1 MGQAVSAPAPRR
13 YPLTHRPPHVVPAD
27 APRQR
32 LDRYAFSALE
42 RLATVS
48 QARKAARRGDLLL
61 NGETCESSRFV
72 QPGDRIELLRVGRPP
87 PRPFRLELQVLHDDD
102 WLAVVDKPPGLP
114 VSGNRHRTLENALPG
129 NLEPSAAA
137 DALDWPRPVH
147 RLDIRTGGLVV
158 VAKAAASRATLGA
171 LFEERRVHKRY
182 RALAVGRLEGEG
194 TVDVPVEGRPAVTRY
209 RALAHGRSLR
219 SGWLTDVELEPA
231 TGRTHQLRRHLA
243 HLGCPVL
250 GDDLYGIEGQILR
263 GHGLF
268 LRALG
273 LRLPHPDSGDE
284 LNLSLPEPAKFA
296 RQLAREQRRW
306 ERYLAAPP
314 ATDSGSSTS
323 NP

>member
-1 MGQAVSAPAPRR
+1 MQAIA
-13 YPLTHRPPHVVPAD
+13 HHVVPAD

-32 LDRYAFSALE
+32 LDRYACSVFE
-42 RLATVS
+42 QLATVS
-48 QARKAARRGDLLL
+48 QARKAARRGDLQLD
-61 NGETCESSRFV
+61 GAPCESSRFV
-72 QPGDRIELLRVGRPP
+72 KPGDRIELLRVGRPP
-87 PRPFRLELQVLHDDD
+87 PRPFRLALDVLHDDD

-114 VSGNRHRTLENALPG
+114 VSGNQHRTLENALPG
-129 NLEPSAAA
+129 NLTPSVAA

-158 VAKAAASRATLGA
+158 VAKSASARATLGEA
-171 LFEERRVHKRY
+171 FQRRRVHKRY
-182 RALAVGRLEGEG
+182 RALAVGRLEGGGRVEE
-194 TVDVPVEGRPAVTRY
+194 PVEGRAATTRY

-268 LRALG
+268 LRALA
-273 LRLPHPDSGDE
+273 LRLPHPESGRE
-284 LNLSLPEPAKFA
+284 LAVALPDPPKFA
-296 RQLAREQRRW
+296 RLLAREQRRW
-306 ERYLAAPP
+306 ERYFAADPP
-314 ATDSGSSTS
+314 TDSGMATS
-323 NP
+323 NS